1 MRKVRVYLLIVISN
15 GNEAMQDSST
25 HFGDGLYQR
34 TALGT
39 SPNSYY
45 TLILL
50 KYSYT
55 SMNTLKDGTY
65 FSAKVAY

>member
-15 GNEAMQDSST
+15 GNEAIQDSST
-25 HFGDGLYQR
+25 HFEDGLYQR

-39 SPNSYY
+39 SSNSYY

-55 SMNTLKDGTY
+55 SMNTLKYGT
-65 FSAKVAY
+65 